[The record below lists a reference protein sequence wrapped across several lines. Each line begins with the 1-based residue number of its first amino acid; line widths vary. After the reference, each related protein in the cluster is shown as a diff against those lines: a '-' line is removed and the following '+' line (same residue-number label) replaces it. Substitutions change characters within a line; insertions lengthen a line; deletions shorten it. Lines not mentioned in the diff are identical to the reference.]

1 LKSSSN
7 QETFS
12 RFGTKGGS
20 FIGVLTGASF
30 MVPKSGDYADQTRV
44 VALFMNDLSLGA
56 FLRLNETFAQQDFE
70 RKIATDADF
79 AKIVSERL
87 GSL

>member
-1 LKSSSN
+1 
-7 QETFS
+7 
-12 RFGTKGGS
+12 
-20 FIGVLTGASF
+20 